1 MSPPSS
7 QSPFSSV
14 QSNPPPP
21 PLPTNLTE
29 DPLRKFAVEVVEILK
44 NQGYLAYFAGGC
56 VRDILLGLIPSDY
69 DVATNA
75 TPERVLKL
83 FRRTV
88 KVGLSFGVVR
98 VVAPKGG
105 WDVEVATFRSDGVY
119 SDGRRPDSVTYGDAK
134 EDALRRDFT
143 INGMFMD
150 PLDGDRV
157 IDYVGGRDDL
167 TRRILR
173 AIGNPRDRFTEDK
186 LRLIRAVRFAARFD
200 LTMDPLTEQAI
211 RDMADQLGVVA
222 FERIAQEFRK
232 MLAHSSRARAVSLCR
247 DLGLMPTLLPNLS
260 QEAYQYQ
267 ADWPVLPT
275 LSALPGDAPFE
286 TALAAVCNGLDPTT
300 LVANLKR
307 LRLSNPETKRITWLA
322 EHRHDLDHARELPR
336 HRLKRVLAHPYA
348 GELIVLARA
357 EAIARGDDTTLA
369 NIDWADAYRH
379 DLPEGPLD
387 PPLLVSGHDL
397 VALGV
402 KPGPRFAALLEAI
415 RDRQLDGLITDRN
428 QALDLIRRQVSRS
441 APEPTDANS
450 STNQTLW
457 ETPPDNHSSSFE
469 VHD

>member
-1 MSPPSS
+1 
-7 QSPFSSV
+7 
-14 QSNPPPP
+14 
-21 PLPTNLTE
+21 LPTNLTE

-150 PLDGDRV
+150 PLDHDRV
-157 IDYVGGRDDL
+157 IDFVGGRDDL
-167 TRRILR
+167 ARRILR

-247 DLGLMPTLLPNLS
+247 DLGLMPTLLPNLP
-260 QEAYQYQ
+260 QEAYQHQ
-267 ADWPVLPT
+267 ADWLVLPT
-275 LSALPGDAPFE
+275 LSALPDNASFE
-286 TALAAVCNGLDPTT
+286 TALAAVCNRLDPTT

-307 LRLSNPETKRITWLA
+307 LRLSNPEIKRIAWLA

-379 DLPEGPLD
+379 DLPDGPLD
-387 PPLLVSGHDL
+387 PPWLVSGHDL

>member
-1 MSPPSS
+1 M
-7 QSPFSSV
+7 
-14 QSNPPPP
+14 
-21 PLPTNLTE
+21 PTNLTE

-56 VRDILLGLIPSDY
+56 VRDTLLGLIPSDY

-88 KVGLSFGVVR
+88 NVGLSFGVVR

-150 PLDGDRV
+150 PLDHDRV
-157 IDYVGGRDDL
+157 IDFVGGRDDL
-167 TRRILR
+167 ARRILR

-247 DLGLMPTLLPNLS
+247 DLGLMPTLLPNLPH
-260 QEAYQYQ
+260 EAYQPQ
-267 ADWPVLPT
+267 VNWLVLPT
-275 LSALPGDAPFE
+275 LSALPDDAPFE
-286 TALAAVCNGLDPTT
+286 TALATVCNRLDPTT
-300 LVANLKR
+300 LIANLKR
-307 LRLSNPETKRITWLA
+307 LRLSNPEIKRIAWLA

-336 HRLKRVLAHPYA
+336 HRLKRVLAHPHA

-357 EAIARGDDTTLA
+357 EAIARGDDATLA

-415 RDRQLDGLITDRN
+415 RDRQLDGLITDRD
-428 QALDLIRRQVSRS
+428 QALDLIRRQVNRS
-441 APEPTDANS
+441 APGPTAANS
-450 STNQTLW
+450 SANQTLG
-457 ETPPDNHSSSFE
+457 ETPPGNHSSSFE